1 VADDAPW
8 LSADEQLLWRRW
20 LRLNALLPGVL
31 HRELQA
37 DAGLSLPDFEVLV
50 KLTETAEERVRVTD
64 LARELNW
71 ERSRVSHHVTRM
83 ERRGLVERSECHDD
97 GRGAWVILTKQG
109 RSAIERAAPGHA
121 ATVRR
126 LVFDDLSPQELRVMT
141 RVIDKVLNRL
151 IHHEQAG
158 PTSTESAAE

>member
-1 VADDAPW
+1 MADDAPW
-8 LSADEQLLWRRW
+8 LSADDQHLWRRW

-37 DAGLSLPDFEVLV
+37 NADLSLPDFEVLV
-50 KLTETAEERVRVTD
+50 TLTDTPEGRVRVTD

-83 ERRGLVERSECHDD
+83 QRRGLVERSECDDD
-97 GRGAWVILTKQG
+97 GRGAWVVLTGHG

-126 LVFDDLSPQELRVMT
+126 LIFEDLTPQELKAMSG
-141 RVIDKVLNRL
+141 VIDKVLSRL
-151 IHHEQAG
+151 LGDH
-158 PTSTESAAE
+158 PS

>member
-1 VADDAPW
+1 MADDSPW

-37 DAGLSLPDFEVLV
+37 DADISLSDFEVLV
-50 KLTETAEERVRVTD
+50 ALTDTPEGRVRVSD

-83 ERRGLVERSECHDD
+83 ERRGLVERSECRDD
-97 GRGAWVILTKQG
+97 GRGAWVVLTGHG

-121 ATVRR
+121 RAVRR
-126 LVFDDLSPQELRVMT
+126 LIFDDLSPQELTVMT
-141 RVIDKVLNRL
+141 AVIDKVLGRVL
-151 IHHEQAG
+151 AETG
-158 PTSTESAAE
+158 GAAEC

>member
-50 KLTETAEERVRVTD
+50 KLTETAEERVRVSD

>member
-1 VADDAPW
+1 
-8 LSADEQLLWRRW
+8 
-20 LRLNALLPGVL
+20 
-31 HRELQA
+31 
-37 DAGLSLPDFEVLV
+37 
-50 KLTETAEERVRVTD
+50 
-64 LARELNW
+64 
-71 ERSRVSHHVTRM
+71 
-83 ERRGLVERSECHDD
+83 VERSECHDD

>member
-1 VADDAPW
+1 MADDSPW

-20 LRLNALLPGVL
+20 LRLNATLPGVL

-50 KLTETAEERVRVTD
+50 KLTDTPEARVRVTD

-83 ERRGLVERSECHDD
+83 ERRGLVERSECRDD
-97 GRGAWVILTKQG
+97 GRGAWVELTDQG
-109 RSAIERAAPGHA
+109 RAAIERAAPGHA

-126 LVFDDLSPQELRVMT
+126 LIFDNLTGQELKVM
-141 RVIDKVLNRL
+141 RGVIDKVLNRL
-151 IHHEQAG
+151 
-158 PTSTESAAE
+158 PAEP

>member
-1 VADDAPW
+1 MADRPRW
-8 LSADEQLLWRRW
+8 LSANEQLLWRRW
-20 LRLNALLPGVL
+20 LQLNATLPGVL

-50 KLTETAEERVRVTD
+50 KLTDTPEGRVRVSD

-83 ERRGLVERSECHDD
+83 ESRGLVERAECRDD
-97 GRGAWVILTKQG
+97 GRGAWVVLTEHG
-109 RSAIERAAPGHA
+109 RCAIERAAPGHA

-126 LVFDDLSPQELRVMT
+126 LIFDNLTPRELA
-141 RVIDKVLNRL
+141 VISGAFDKMLRG
-151 IHHEQAG
+151 ISA
-158 PTSTESAAE
+158 ESGQHRA